1 METSMKP
8 IKITMKK
15 EKSIAKTNG
24 MMTEKTEKCFG
35 RSAKG
40 RVERSAKERVEFSGQ
55 GSVKRSAKERVE
67 RSVQGCVKRSA
78 KGSVRMCEKLRQC
91 VSRKFYVDI
100 DNRLREAADCIGGG
114 DETYAAMKA
123 MIDMYI
129 SEGVVAEEDADAS
142 LRLVFAMLRPEID
155 KAMCRSRRARELAK
169 GRKAKIAVEPAESQE
184 SDCHCCQASEPVA
197 KSADC
202 EENTRIDSCV
212 IPTDSDIER
221 VITMAMREVA
231 EEDSIT
237 YRMTRRQ
244 RRRLEQERRRRF
256 GKTKNVPLGK

>member
-1 METSMKP
+1 METSIKP

-24 MMTEKTEKCFG
+24 MMTEKAKKCFR
-35 RSAKG
+35 RSVKE
-40 RVERSAKERVEFSGQ
+40 RVERSAKERVERSVK
-55 GSVKRSAKERVE
+55 GSVKRS
-67 RSVQGCVKRSA
+67 VQGSVKRSA
-78 KGSVRMCEKLRQC
+78 KGSVRMGEKLRQC
-91 VSRKFYVDI
+91 VSRKFYVDV

-114 DETYAAMKA
+114 DEMYAAMKA
-123 MIDMYI
+123 MIDLYI
-129 SEGVVAEEDADAS
+129 SEGIVVEEDADAS

-155 KAMCRSRRARELAK
+155 KAMSRSRRARERAK
-169 GRKAKIAVEPAESQE
+169 GRKAKGAVEPAGSQE
-184 SDCHCCQASEPVA
+184 SDCHDCQASGSVT

-202 EENTRIDSCV
+202 EEDSRIDSCV

-221 VITMAMREVA
+221 VITMAIREVA
-231 EEDSIT
+231 EDDSIT